1 MSLEQTWQFY
11 IVSQYLVDLAKLS
24 EACDLE
30 GRMSRLL
37 SALGN
42 PLQYSCLENPMDK
55 GAYSP
60 WGHKKS
66 DTTERLTHNT

>member
-11 IVSQYLVDLAKLS
+11 IASQYLVDLAKLS

-37 SALGN
+37 SAPGN
-42 PLQYSCLENPMDK
+42 PLQ
-55 GAYSP
+55 
-60 WGHKKS
+60 
-66 DTTERLTHNT
+66 